1 MEVHFKDF
9 VLNSSNTEISEK
21 RKRLLKEID
30 GDVASESCNG
40 YFGKNQLLSRI
51 LLNCYFFLL
60 KMDVLHGQRP

>member
-30 GDVASESCNG
+30 GDVASEYVG

-51 LLNCYFFLL
+51 LLNC
-60 KMDVLHGQRP
+60 

>member
-30 GDVASESCNG
+30 GDVASE
-40 YFGKNQLLSRI
+40 YVMVFWKKPIVVQDTFKLLI
-51 LLNCYFFLL
+51 FLL